1 MHCASC
7 ATMIDLDLEDLPGVK
22 KSSTNYAKQIT
33 QVEFDSSLVPVEI
46 LKSTIAKA
54 GYNIVD

>member
-22 KSSTNYAKQIT
+22 KSTTSYAKQIAE
-33 QVEFDSSLVPVEI
+33 VEFDSSQVSDET
-46 LKSTIAKA
+46 LKATIAKA